1 MKIEARELSFSYGA
15 EPVLAGVDLAFP
27 AGQLS
32 VLVGANGC
40 GKSTLLNL
48 LAGGLKPSGGE
59 VRLGGQPLASYQRAA
74 KARALALL
82 PQTPHAYAELTVF
95 ELVRLG
101 RYPHQTLLQQWSAE
115 DQRQVEQALERT
127 GLAAQRD
134 KPLTALSGG
143 QRQRAW
149 IALVLAQDA
158 EVLLLDEPINHLDL
172 HHQIEVLDLMT
183 ELVTGAGKTLVT
195 VLHDINLAC
204 RYGQYLV
211 ALKNGA
217 VHAAGAPRQIVD
229 AALIRA
235 VLGVETL
242 VLQDPLYHT
251 PLCLPLSQVL
261 PLKGN
266 QYEDHATA
274 LLRRAAAVAG
284 GD

>member
-1 MKIEARELSFSYGA
+1 MEIEARNLSFSYGA
-15 EPVLAGVDLAFP
+15 EPVLAGVDLRFP

-40 GKSTLLNL
+40 GKSTLLHL
-48 LAGGLKPSGGE
+48 LAGSHRPAAGE
-59 VRLGGQPLASYQRAA
+59 VRLGGKPLAAYSRGER
-74 KARALALL
+74 ARALALL
-82 PQTPHAYAELTVF
+82 PQTPHAYADLSVF

-101 RYPHQTLLQQWSAE
+101 RYPHQSLLQQWSAE

-127 GLAAQRD
+127 GLTAQRD
-134 KPLTALSGG
+134 KPLAALSGG

-172 HHQIEVLDLMT
+172 HHQVEVLDLMT
-183 ELVTGAGKTLVT
+183 ELVTEAGKTLVT

-211 ALKNGA
+211 ALKNGV
-217 VHAAGAPRQIVD
+217 VHAAGCPRQVVD
-229 AALIRA
+229 AALIRE
-235 VLGVETL
+235 VLGVETV

-251 PLCLPLSQVL
+251 PLCLPLSQAL

-266 QYEDHATA
+266 PYELTAAA
-274 LLRRAAAVAG
+274 LLRRAAAVA
-284 GD
+284 DSR

>member
-1 MKIEARELSFSYGA
+1 MNIEARNLSFSYGA
-15 EPVLAGVDLAFP
+15 EPVLGGVELRFP

-48 LAGGLKPSGGE
+48 LAGGIQPSGGE
-59 VRLGGQPLASYQRAA
+59 VRLGGQPLASYRRSAR
-74 KARALALL
+74 ARALALL
-82 PQTPHAYAELTVF
+82 PQTPHAYAELSVF

-115 DQRQVEQALERT
+115 DQRQVELALERT
-127 GLAAQRD
+127 GLTAQRD
-134 KPLTALSGG
+134 KPLNALSGG

-158 EVLLLDEPINHLDL
+158 PVLLLDEPINHLDL
-172 HHQIEVLDLMT
+172 HHQVEVLDLMT
-183 ELVTGAGKTLVT
+183 ELVRDAGKTLVT

-204 RYGQYLV
+204 RYGQFLV
-211 ALKNGA
+211 ALKDGV
-217 VHAAGAPRQIVD
+217 VHAAGAPRQVVD

-261 PLKGN
+261 PLKGT
-266 QYEDHATA
+266 QDAFDSAA
-274 LLRRAAAVAG
+274 LLRRAAVVAG
-284 GD
+284 G